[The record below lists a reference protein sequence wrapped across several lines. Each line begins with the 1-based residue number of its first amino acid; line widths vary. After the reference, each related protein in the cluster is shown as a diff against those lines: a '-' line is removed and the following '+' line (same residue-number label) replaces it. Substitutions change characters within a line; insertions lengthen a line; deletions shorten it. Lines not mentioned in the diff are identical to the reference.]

1 MRYGVKGYRFRLPKD
16 RAAVKQWWRQREQGK
31 RET

>member
-1 MRYGVKGYRFRLPKD
+1 MRCGVKGYRFRSAQD
-16 RAAVKQWWRQREQGK
+16 RAAVKRWWQQREQGK